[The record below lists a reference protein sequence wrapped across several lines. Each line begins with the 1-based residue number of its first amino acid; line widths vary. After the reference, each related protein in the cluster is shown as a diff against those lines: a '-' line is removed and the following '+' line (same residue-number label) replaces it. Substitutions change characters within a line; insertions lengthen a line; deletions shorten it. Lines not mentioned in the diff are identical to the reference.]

1 MTLLQKLKEKLGLAE
16 AEETAGAEAEVTI
29 EREAG
34 EAGEAG
40 ETEEVSEPVAEPTDA
55 SASTESLVGEEEASE
70 ETAEAAEV
78 AEAAGPEAE
87 EAEVPGEASAS
98 VDTIKGIGPAYA
110 ERLSNMGIETV
121 ADLAEADP
129 AEVGEEASVGENRAA
144 TWIDRATE
152 E

>member
-34 EAGEAG
+34 EAGEDD
-40 ETEEVSEPVAEPTDA
+40 EVSEPIAESTDA
-55 SASTESLVGEEEASE
+55 SASTGSLVGEEEASE

-78 AEAAGPEAE
+78 AEAAGPGEEA
-87 EAEVPGEASAS
+87 AEVPGEASAS

-121 ADLAEADP
+121 ADLTAADP
-129 AEVGEEASVGENRAA
+129 AEVGEQASVGEKRAA
-144 TWIDRATE
+144 TWIDRAGE

>member
-16 AEETAGAEAEVTI
+16 AEEAAGTEAEVTI

-34 EAGEAG
+34 EAGEA
-40 ETEEVSEPVAEPTDA
+40 EEVSEPIAEPTDA
-55 SASTESLVGEEEASE
+55 SASTESLVGEEEAAE

-78 AEAAGPEAE
+78 AEAAGPGEEAE
-87 EAEVPGEASAS
+87 EVPGEASAS

-121 ADLAEADP
+121 ADLAAADP
-129 AEVGEEASVGENRAA
+129 AEVGEQASVGENRAA
-144 TWIDRATE
+144 TWIDRASE